1 MAHKIGAVVRTRG
14 LCIHD
19 REQLSVAAIVVVVA
33 IVVAVVVWWWY
44 QNANVV
50 SPRNQ

>member
-19 REQLSVAAIVVVVA
+19 REQLSVVA
-33 IVVAVVVWWWY
+33 IVVAVVVWWWWCGGGTRM
-44 QNANVV
+44 
-50 SPRNQ
+50 PM